1 MCITMIVVT
10 FDLFYLC
17 SIAYVTPF
25 VLGVNFD
32 NQEFCEESGDGAATT
47 TPDRCEGVGE
57 YKI

>member
-1 MCITMIVVT
+1 MIVVT

-32 NQEFCEESGDGAATT
+32 NQEFCEESGDGMAST